1 MSDEVLEAE
10 IREAAERLGLPP
22 SRFRILPED
31 AASEVW
37 RGVEARFVVEPRSG
51 WWWSW
56 FQPEP
61 ASAHYIGEASYGYR
75 YITEVV
81 PPDSAALW
89 LIAGDCLDRSFVVCE
104 GSIEDIRDVIGECFG
119 FEYYVIPKG
128 FDWLLCENHHDIL
141 IAVGD
146 AVRDRLI
153 DMASRHPE
161 EFNRERPG

>member
-1 MSDEVLEAE
+1 MSDEVPEAE
-10 IREAAERLGLPP
+10 IREAAERLGLSPA
-22 SRFRILPED
+22 RFRILPED
-31 AASEVW
+31 EASRVW

-51 WWWSW
+51 WWWSR

-81 PPDSAALW
+81 PPDSAASW

-119 FEYYVIPKG
+119 FEYYVVPKDL
-128 FDWLLCENHHDIL
+128 DWLRCENHHDIM

-153 DMASRHPE
+153 DMASPHPDA
-161 EFNRERPG
+161 FNRERPG

>member
-10 IREAAERLGLPP
+10 TREAAERLGLPR

-31 AASEVW
+31 EASKVW
-37 RGVEARFVVEPRSG
+37 QGVEARFVGEPRSG

-61 ASAHYIGEASYGYR
+61 ASARYTGEASYGYH

-119 FEYYVIPKG
+119 FEYYVVPKDL
-128 FDWLLCENHHDIL
+128 DWLLCENHHDTL

-161 EFNRERPG
+161 AFNRDPPG